1 MLPVKISFS
10 NLVHTNH
17 SCTGIGLGIAQVASM
32 ASEKLGDQ
40 VETQIFQRPEDF
52 IAYLEHE
59 TPKIACFSNFVW
71 NKNLSIEFSRRI
83 KLKSPDTII
92 IFGGPNYPLDNKG
105 QKEFLQAHPEIDFY
119 IFREGEFA
127 FLGLF
132 NKLKELNFDVSKLRE
147 KGYKIPN
154 THYLTGGS
162 IVQGDLL
169 PQLKELDEIPSP
181 YLSGLCDNLL
191 AQKFIPIMET
201 KRGCPFKC
209 TFCESGDDHYNRIYS
224 FSFERAK
231 EEISYL
237 AKNNNCPVL
246 QMTDLNFGMYKDDIE
261 LCKEIAEVQKKYQWP
276 KRFFGINGKNSKERV
291 IHAASLVEGATVSA
305 AIQSTD
311 KTVLKSIKRSN
322 ISLDQ
327 MIEMAKGKESKESYE
342 SGSFSELI
350 LCLPGGTKEAHFK
363 SIGELIDAGMGMVRS
378 HQFIMLPGAEASNPE
393 TRKQFNL
400 QTQFR
405 VIPLTVSQYELF
417 GDVFSAPEIDE
428 ICVSSSTMSY
438 DDYLECR
445 LMDLTTEIFYNNGVF
460 KEFFNF
466 LKINGVLISE
476 LIFAI
481 HSRVREKNN
490 PLESLYEG
498 FLKDTKELWNT
509 SGEVREF
516 LNQPGILNRYR
527 TGDLGNNE
535 QLMYRGLAMFKHME
549 GLHAIVFQQTEK
561 LLVEK
566 LGHDDQKMNY
576 LKELVEF
583 SLMRKKDV
591 LAIDKCPQKLFH
603 FDFINLME
611 NNFCNNPDK
620 SFLPDGV
627 NIVLSHTESQKNEIT
642 EFIKLHS
649 KEYELG
655 NILSSGNSFENFFRK
670 PIALSQP

>member
-1 MLPVKISFS
+1 MLPIKISFS

-32 ASEKLGDQ
+32 ACEKLGAQ
-40 VETQIFQRPEDF
+40 VDAQIFQRPEDLV
-52 IAYLEHE
+52 AYLEE
-59 TPKIACFSNFVW
+59 GTPKVACFSNFLW

-83 KLKSPDTII
+83 KEKSPETII
-92 IFGGPNYPLDNKG
+92 VFGGPNYPLDDQG
-105 QKEFLQAHPEIDFY
+105 QEEFLRAHPEIDFY
-119 IFREGEFA
+119 IFREGELA
-127 FLGLF
+127 FLELF
-132 NKLKELNFDVSKLRE
+132 NKLKELNFDVSELRE
-147 KGYKIPN
+147 KGFKIPN
-154 THYLTGGS
+154 THYLACGS
-162 IVQGDLL
+162 VVRGDLL
-169 PQLKELDEIPSP
+169 PQLKKLDEIPSP

-191 AQKFIPIMET
+191 AQRFIPIMET

-209 TFCESGDDHYNRIYS
+209 TFCESGDDHYNRIFS

-231 EEISYL
+231 EEVYYL
-237 AKNNNCPVL
+237 AKKNNCPVL

-261 LCKEIAEVQKKYQWP
+261 LCKAIAEVQKEYQWP

-305 AIQSTD
+305 AVQSTD
-311 KTVLKSIKRSN
+311 QTVLKSIKRSN

-327 MIEMAKGKESKESYE
+327 MIQMAKGKESKESYE

-350 LCLPGGTKEAHFK
+350 LCLPGMTKEAHFK

-393 TRKQFNL
+393 TRKQFDL

-417 GDVFSAPEIDE
+417 GEVFSAPEIDE
-428 ICVSSSTMSY
+428 ICVASGTMPY

-445 LMDLTTEIFYNNGVF
+445 LMDLTIEIFYNNGVF

-466 LKINGVLISE
+466 LKINDILISE

-481 HSRVREKNN
+481 HGRVREKNN
-490 PLESLYEG
+490 PLESVYEG
-498 FLKDTKELWNT
+498 FLKDTKELWDT
-509 SGEVREF
+509 SGDVREF
-516 LNQPGILNRYR
+516 LCQPGVLDRYR
-527 TGDLGNNE
+527 NGELGNNE
-535 QLMYRGLAMFKHME
+535 QLMYRGLAMFSHME
-549 GLHAIVFQQTEK
+549 ELHKIVFEQTKK

-566 LGHDDQKMNY
+566 LGHDVQKINY
-576 LKELVEF
+576 LEELAEF
-583 SLMRKKDV
+583 SLMRKMDV
-591 LAIDKCPQKLFH
+591 LAVDKCPQKTFH
-603 FDFINLME
+603 FDFIGLMDSD
-611 NNFCNNPDK
+611 FCDNPDK
-620 SFLPDGV
+620 NFLPDGV
-627 NIVLSHTESQKNEIT
+627 DIVLGHTESQKNEIK
-642 EFIKLHS
+642 EFVKLHS

-670 PIALSQP
+670 PTIVS